1 MRAPNLTLAGNLRWT
16 RSGTVWAD
24 WLLTPLAYGFRP
36 DKDKDAVRTLHRSL
50 FRSLPGES
58 LLLRLCAGL
67 DPAAVVERM
76 VRGVDLHAHPDWAA
90 ECEATLD
97 TLDAICPGQRVF
109 WLSVPLGDV
118 RGRDR
123 LAEPARAAFSDLRD
137 ALGLPRAGVT
147 DAQLHRRAAQAR
159 TIAEGIPA
167 PFRPR
172 PVTPAQMVW
181 LHLHAQQRGLFV
193 DVDLPD
199 TDTTGGSAGPTLAAE
214 LLTPRAG
221 SVLGEAMLDEGGQS
235 DLPPRS
241 LKAAN
246 PLSRRYLK
254 VSQPDRVDQFPASYQ
269 SMLVLSDVPSEGM
282 QFPGSEF
289 LGRIDE
295 SGIEVDWALRLL
307 QRSSAA
313 AQASNRRSLRSLN
326 EQFSQRDGEVSHGL
340 ATLDRAAAELADYA
354 AVLEEDKHEVEL
366 QATTVFAVAGQ
377 DPDSATAQAR
387 ALADFFA
394 EAGYKLTQPL
404 GYQEQL
410 WWAMTPGAPAGK
422 VIRDY
427 AQITTSRALSAAV
440 PLASTDLGDWKG
452 SLLGLNVSTG
462 RPGVVL
468 HDPAGASAK
477 DVSGSLGTAGEL
489 GAGKAL
495 ALDTPIPTPS
505 GWARMG
511 DLAVGDRVFDET
523 GHPTEI
529 DGVSPVMVDHR
540 CFEVVFSDGSTIIAD
555 AEHLWT
561 TLPDRIRSLPAKRN
575 HRARAAGSVDMVDLN
590 AHTAELTGPAWAT
603 HGVTATTQ
611 QLADTLTTHGGRQ
624 ANHAIPT
631 TAPLDLPDVDLP
643 VDPYVLG
650 AWLGD
655 GSKNVGQITSA
666 DPEILAFI
674 AAAGYQVTKLT
685 GRYLYSI
692 TLPAEPTPGPQTR
705 PCRNCGQSMTAR
717 YSTRAY
723 CSHTCARQAR
733 RAGAAPLARGIC
745 EVCRRELAPSST
757 GRRCATCWHSASFR
771 GRLGLLGVL
780 RNKHIPTVYLRASER
795 QRRTLLAGLMDT
807 DGTVA
812 PAGACQFTNTSRQLA
827 HDVHEL
833 ACSLGYR
840 ATLVE
845 GRARLE
851 GRDCGPKWTV
861 AFTTSDAVFHLPRKA
876 QAQMERTTAHTVS
889 RTRYRYVTAVR
900 EVPSQPVRCIRVAA
914 ASRLFLAGPTM
925 IATHN
930 SVTLKKL
937 AGDVVDTGGVI
948 VVPDRTAMGE
958 WAEWADSVTVST
970 VVDVADPK
978 VSLDPLRLFGAKV
991 GARVAQSFLT
1001 PLLNIAPTS
1010 ERGVLLAQVLDAAY
1024 LCEHGLVGLGQLL
1037 AHLEDGCAL
1046 PGAAELGRVMNVYA
1060 RNDLG
1065 RVVFDSDL
1073 PPLQVGDA
1081 RAVIVRTHTLQLPSR
1096 DQLEHEH
1103 LFKQMSLEKT
1113 FGRAMYA
1120 LIAAL
1125 ARRICFAN
1133 RDQLG
1138 VFVVD
1143 EAHHITASPEG
1154 ELEIVDFIRDG
1165 RKHAAAV
1172 FLGSHDPEA
1181 DFGSSTLRG
1190 LIPTRLVMRQRDV
1203 ALARRS
1209 LEWLGLDPTDETLL
1223 KMLMEDTSPVGPNG
1237 VDEARRG
1244 EAFLR
1249 DSSGNI
1255 GRIKVLPPALP
1266 SRNAAVR
1273 TSPPEV
1279 GADAFAVGRP
1289 AGQEPA

>member
-24 WLLTPLAYGFRP
+24 WLLSPLAYGFRP

-50 FRSLPGES
+50 FRSLPGE
-58 LLLRLCAGL
+58 LLLLGLCAGL

-97 TLDAICPGQRVF
+97 TLDAICPGQRVY
-109 WLSVPLGDV
+109 WLSVPLGEV

-246 PLSRRYLK
+246 PLTRRYLK

-377 DPDSATAQAR
+377 DPDTATSQAR

-477 DVSGSLGTAGEL
+477 DVSGSMGIAGEL
-489 GAGKAL
+489 GSGK
-495 ALDTPIPTPS
+495 
-505 GWARMG
+505 
-511 DLAVGDRVFDET
+511 
-523 GHPTEI
+523 
-529 DGVSPVMVDHR
+529 
-540 CFEVVFSDGSTIIAD
+540 
-555 AEHLWT
+555 
-561 TLPDRIRSLPAKRN
+561 SL
-575 HRARAAGSVDMVDLN
+575 
-590 AHTAELTGPAWAT
+590 
-603 HGVTATTQ
+603 
-611 QLADTLTTHGGRQ
+611 
-624 ANHAIPT
+624 
-631 TAPLDLPDVDLP
+631 
-643 VDPYVLG
+643 
-650 AWLGD
+650 
-655 GSKNVGQITSA
+655 
-666 DPEILAFI
+666 
-674 AAAGYQVTKLT
+674 
-685 GRYLYSI
+685 
-692 TLPAEPTPGPQTR
+692 
-705 PCRNCGQSMTAR
+705 
-717 YSTRAY
+717 
-723 CSHTCARQAR
+723 
-733 RAGAAPLARGIC
+733 
-745 EVCRRELAPSST
+745 
-757 GRRCATCWHSASFR
+757 
-771 GRLGLLGVL
+771 
-780 RNKHIPTVYLRASER
+780 
-795 QRRTLLAGLMDT
+795 
-807 DGTVA
+807 
-812 PAGACQFTNTSRQLA
+812 
-827 HDVHEL
+827 
-833 ACSLGYR
+833 
-840 ATLVE
+840 
-845 GRARLE
+845 
-851 GRDCGPKWTV
+851 
-861 AFTTSDAVFHLPRKA
+861 
-876 QAQMERTTAHTVS
+876 
-889 RTRYRYVTAVR
+889 
-900 EVPSQPVRCIRVAA
+900 
-914 ASRLFLAGPTM
+914 
-925 IATHN
+925 
-930 SVTLKKL
+930 TLKKL

-958 WAEWADSVTVST
+958 WAEWAASVTVST
-970 VVDVADPK
+970 IVDVADPK

-1024 LCEHGLVGLGQLL
+1024 LREHDLVGLGQLL
-1037 AHLEDGCAL
+1037 AHLEDGCTL

-1060 RNDLG
+1060 RNDFG

-1073 PPLQVGDA
+1073 PPLQTGSA

-1096 DQLEHEH
+1096 DQLEHKH
-1103 LFKQMSLEKT
+1103 LFDQMSLEKT

-1125 ARRICFAN
+1125 ARRLCFAN
-1133 RDQLG
+1133 RHELG

-1203 ALARRS
+1203 TLARRS
-1209 LEWLGLDPTDETLL
+1209 LDWLGVDASDEALL

-1244 EAFLR
+1244 EGFLR

-1255 GRIKVLPPALP
+1255 GRVKVLAPALP
-1266 SRNAAVR
+1266 ARSAAAR

-1279 GADAFAVGRP
+1279 GADAFAAGRP